1 MTLVTIR
8 KCLKNTFVSVMFRH
22 LTTILLLAAFSIQVF
37 NRAIVV
43 ADYYLNINAYI
54 AKCENKA
61 APEMNCEG
69 KCLVSKKMNDEE
81 KKEQNSGLKV
91 NTNEIICLK
100 AGYSALLPQSD
111 TLIRIFNKNYCFC
124 IPTNHRSEIFHPPA
138 LN

>member
-1 MTLVTIR
+1 MTRIIIR
-8 KCLKNTFVSVMFRH
+8 KWSKNTFVSVMFRH

-61 APEMNCEG
+61 TPEMNCEG
-69 KCLVSKKMNDEE
+69 KCVASKKMNDEE
-81 KKEQNSGLKV
+81 KKEQNSSLK
-91 NTNEIICLK
+91 TSSNEVICLK
-100 AGYSALLPQSD
+100 AAYSPLLPQTH
-111 TLIRIFNKNYCFC
+111 TLVRIFNKNICFC
-124 IPTNHRSEIFHPPA
+124 IPANHGSEIFHPPA